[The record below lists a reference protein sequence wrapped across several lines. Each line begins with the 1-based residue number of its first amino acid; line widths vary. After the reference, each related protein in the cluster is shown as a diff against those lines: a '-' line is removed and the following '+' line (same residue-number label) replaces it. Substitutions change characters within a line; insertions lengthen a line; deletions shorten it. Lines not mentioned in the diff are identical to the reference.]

1 MEKTGWEIGLK
12 IAAED
17 WEAKFAGLGGYAIL
31 VC

>member
-17 WEAKFAGLGGYAIL
+17 WEAKFVGLGGYAIL